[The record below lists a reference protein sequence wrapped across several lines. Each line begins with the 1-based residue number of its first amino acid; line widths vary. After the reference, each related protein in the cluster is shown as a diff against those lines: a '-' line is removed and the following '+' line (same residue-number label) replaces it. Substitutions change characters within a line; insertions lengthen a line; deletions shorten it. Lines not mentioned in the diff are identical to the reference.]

1 MAKIIIFGVSGMLGS
16 TLLKYFSSKRNVE
29 VIGTIRAKSS
39 LKYLPDNT
47 HKMVMSEFDVNDFV
61 KVEKLLREFKPTLVL
76 NCVGI
81 VKQLDESNELLKV
94 LPINSIFP
102 HKLAQSCT
110 KSDCR
115 LVHMST
121 DCIFTG
127 DQGMYKE
134 NDVPDALDLYGISK
148 RLGEVTYPNTLTLRT
163 SIIGHELNSNR
174 SLVDWFLSQ
183 EGIVKGFQKAIFSG
197 LPTIEIARIID
208 NYVIPNP
215 NLSGIYQVSADPI
228 NKFELLS
235 LIADVYGKNI
245 NIEQD
250 STVIIDRSLD
260 STKFREL
267 TGYQPPSWR
276 ELVIAMRDFI

>member
-1 MAKIIIFGVSGMLGS
+1 MTKIIIFGVSGMLGS
-16 TLLKYFSSKRNVE
+16 TLLKYFSGKRNVE

-47 HKMVMSEFDVNDFV
+47 HRMVMSEFDVNDFV
-61 KVEKLLREFKPTLVL
+61 KVEKLLGEFKPTLVL

-102 HKLAQSCT
+102 HKLAQSCA

-115 LVHMST
+115 LVHIST

-245 NIEQD
+245 NIEKD

-276 ELVIAMRDFI
+276 ELVIAMRDFV